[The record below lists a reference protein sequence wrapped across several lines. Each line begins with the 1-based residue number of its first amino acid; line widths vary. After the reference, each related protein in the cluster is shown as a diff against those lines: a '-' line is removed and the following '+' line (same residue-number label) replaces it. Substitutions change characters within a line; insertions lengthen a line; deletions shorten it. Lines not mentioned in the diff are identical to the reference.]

1 MVTVRRAAQ
10 VAGVVAVSTIMT
22 VVALG
27 LVEGGLRAVWAL
39 RNFRLEAV
47 VLPYVVDDY
56 GPVPPWADA
65 ARVLEPDPAL
75 LWRSRAGVERR
86 YVDVFTPILNGLPAQ
101 AAGWGSVCPA
111 VMPCRAQTMKATESA
126 SARRT
131 PAQPEVVAPGGYPAV
146 LCSSTWPS

>member
-47 VLPYVVDDY
+47 ALPYVVDDY

-75 LWRSRAGVERR
+75 LWRSRAGVEATRGR
-86 YVDVFTPILNGLPAQ
+86 SAPMSIRTRPIP
-101 AAGWGSVCPA
+101 
-111 VMPCRAQTMKATESA
+111 SA
-126 SARRT
+126 SRNSCVARIPR
-131 PAQPEVVAPGGYPAV
+131 P
-146 LCSSTWPS
+146 TWKC